1 MLYFF
6 FLLNWNFVR
15 SNRTPRLNRIPPSS
29 PSSISCKTKPYIDDS
44 ITYIC
49 HAVTLCN
56 PSFIASIHLA
66 LKAKVKKLLY
76 RVGQHYV
83 MMLGICRG
91 LSSSYVKGSGRCL
104 SSSLSHVDPLTNRPC
119 MVDITAKNISA
130 RVAHAQVHNCQ
141 LGYTATFSAP
151 ALSNILANFWSDLL
165 CSCSGSRSIAYCCL
179 SSDTI
184 INRGSSKEYWNLQR
198 KRSRFFNSH
207 HSRLFH

>member
-1 MLYFF
+1 MGCVIRDVNSVYWKLELNSNRQYTKCCALGKAIWSEATFGPLVYALFF
-6 FLLNWNFVR
+6 FSLKLKFCTFKPYASFE
-15 SNRTPRLNRIPPSS
+15 SNIPPSS
-29 PSSISCKTKPYIDDS
+29 PSTIKASCKTKPYIDDS

-49 HAVTLCN
+49 HAVTICN

-66 LKAKVKKLLY
+66 LKAKVKELLY

-130 RVAHAQVHNCQ
+130 RVAHAQVHNCH
-141 LGYTATFSAP
+141 LGCTATFSAP
-151 ALSNILANFWSDLL
+151 ALSNILANF
-165 CSCSGSRSIAYCCL
+165 
-179 SSDTI
+179 
-184 INRGSSKEYWNLQR
+184 
-198 KRSRFFNSH
+198 
-207 HSRLFH
+207 